1 MEEHFRQATAP
12 ATTVFT
18 AAAVFTAVFTA
29 MSVLDAMKTVPL
41 SVSPWL
47 EVRRRAARFALQL
60 LVVSRVFHGR
70 DEVSEQNLTR
80 RRLDAV
86 RAPMQIVESGREE
99 AVLDG
104 LDERVGLC
112 VFAVAFSINIRIQS

>member
-1 MEEHFRQATAP
+1 MEQDFRQATAP

-18 AAAVFTAVFTA
+18 AAAVFTAV
-29 MSVLDAMKTVPL
+29 SVLDAMETVPL

-47 EVRRRAARFALQL
+47 EVRRRPWRFQL

-70 DEVSEQNLTR
+70 DEVSEQHLTR
-80 RRLDAV
+80 RCLDAV

-104 LDERVGLC
+104 LDELVRIS
-112 VFAVAFSINIRIQS
+112 VFAVPFSINIRVQS